1 MFNFVNQP
9 DAIKSRFNQ
18 KYIQL
23 NEHEKFI
30 TKLKNNSNEILYLGM
45 FNNVISGFIRFS
57 KKNKKDMYIDI
68 YCCPTI
74 RGNFFA
80 KKMLFGGI
88 KYILRTN
95 KKITF
100 IANVKKNN
108 FKSINFFKKYFRKK
122 GNINNIST
130 FEY

>member
-30 TKLKNNSNEILYLGM
+30 TKIKNNSNEILYLGM

-57 KKNKKDMYIDI
+57 KKI
-68 YCCPTI
+68 
-74 RGNFFA
+74 
-80 KKMLFGGI
+80 
-88 KYILRTN
+88 
-95 KKITF
+95 KKICILIF
-100 IANVKKNN
+100 IAPQ
-108 FKSINFFKKYFRKK
+108 
-122 GNINNIST
+122 
-130 FEY
+130 